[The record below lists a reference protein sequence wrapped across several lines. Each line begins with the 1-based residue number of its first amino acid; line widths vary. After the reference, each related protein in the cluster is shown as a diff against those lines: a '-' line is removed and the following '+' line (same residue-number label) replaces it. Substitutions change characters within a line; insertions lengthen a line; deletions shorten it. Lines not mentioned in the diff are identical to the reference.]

1 MSPTPNTDASAGYE
15 AVAESFRAFRE
26 DAQVGADAVASWA
39 RTLPS
44 GAEVLDLGCGAG
56 IPVTEQLVGAGCAV
70 WGIDASPAL
79 LARYRKRFPQCV
91 SACEDLVA
99 SPLFGR
105 TFHAA
110 IAVGVIFLLSP
121 DHQRQLIRH
130 VGTALAPGGE
140 FLFTAPAPTAQWT
153 DILTGRPSH
162 GLGAVAYA
170 AALDA
175 AGFTL
180 LREFEDEGA
189 NNYFLARKGVAEASA
204 RNAG

>member
-1 MSPTPNTDASAGYE
+1 M
-15 AVAESFRAFRE
+15 VAEAFRAFRE
-26 DAQVGADAVASWA
+26 DARVGADAVASWA

-56 IPVTEQLVGAGCAV
+56 IPVTEQLARAGCAV

-79 LARYRKRFPQCV
+79 LTRYRERFPQFE
-91 SACEDLVA
+91 SACENLVA

-105 TFHAA
+105 SFRAA
-110 IAVGVIFLLSP
+110 IAVGVIFLLAP
-121 DHQRQLIRH
+121 DDQRRLIRH
-130 VGTALAPGGE
+130 VATALAPDGE
-140 FLFTAPAPTAQWT
+140 FLFTAPAPPAQWR

-189 NNYFLARKGVAEASA
+189 NHYFLARKGVADASA